1 VKSKNVLTKT
11 DAAAAIGIAA
21 FLLLTTAFIG
31 SSGRERAKRAVCLKN
46 LKQLTLAWQLYAEDS
61 HGKLVNGAPLGRAGY
76 ADPSTIPV
84 QAGEIP
90 WVGRCWADYYANGVE
105 LAEDLQESAI
115 KAGLLWPYLGKL
127 AFYSCP
133 AGYAGEMLNY
143 AIFDSMNGLRREGA
157 TSPGVWI
164 KNMGEIAQP
173 HARAVFTDEGWLTP
187 DSFATYFHEMR
198 WWDAPP
204 VRHGDGATL
213 SFADG
218 HVEHWQWKGAET
230 IQFGRTWDRHYGS
243 VFLQPV
249 SPEGVEDLK
258 RLQIA
263 VWGRLGY

>member
-1 VKSKNVLTKT
+1 MLAVC
-11 DAAAAIGIAA
+11 AI
-21 FLLLTTAFIG
+21 LLLLSVGFIG

-46 LKQLTLAWQLYAEDS
+46 LKQLTFAWQLYAEDND
-61 HGKLVNGAPLGRAGY
+61 GKLVNGAPMGRAGY
-76 ADPSTIPV
+76 ADPGTGL

-90 WVGRCWADYYANGVE
+90 WVGRCSADSYETGVE

-127 AFYSCP
+127 ALYRCP

-143 AIFDSMNGLRREGA
+143 AIFDSMNGLCRPG
-157 TSPGVWI
+157 TNTPGVWI
-164 KNMGEIAQP
+164 KNMAEIAQP

-187 DSFATYFHEMR
+187 DSFATYFEQMR
-198 WWDAPP
+198 WWDWPSI
-204 VRHGDGATL
+204 RHGDGTTL

-230 IQFGRTWDRHYGS
+230 IEYGRMNDRQRVPLYIS
-243 VFLQPV
+243 PV
-249 SPEGVEDLK
+249 SAEGVEDLK

-263 VWGRLGY
+263 VWGGLGY